1 MPWKAADS
9 LKYAKGLS
17 AKQQQVWAKVANE
30 ALAKCEAD
38 GGTDCE
44 AAAIKQATAAAKRV
58 EESASLLAEAATI
71 KAKAQAFLRGADALL
86 GDKTLP
92 NDLRE
97 KIQTLRAALKKRWT
111 DLEGEAS
118 ADAKASEAAAPAAE
132 RAAQLVDELDEALLQ
147 ADSLDTIRSLVQ
159 KALRD
164 KFTTAYYEYSYAWIR
179 DLFADQVVF
188 DHNGKLWQASYTI
201 DRSGDLPRA
210 VLGEPVEVLVAYVP
224 IADLADA
231 EPVPAVESDV
241 ALDGDVVP
249 LVETAVRRDG
259 TVPLKIIQAGWGSS
273 GFYPAEVLKRDGPKV
288 FTKGTKSYW
297 NHPTTTEESER
308 PERDLRDLA
317 AELTTNARWEEA
329 GAAGPGLYADAKVF
343 TSYQAAVDELA
354 PHIGV
359 SIRAVGKAIQGEA
372 EGRKGPLIQQL
383 TAARSVDFV
392 TVPGAGGQVVQL
404 FEAAR
409 GRALPPPHRGG
420 FDVTEEEARQLRES
434 ATAAQTRLTEAGTQ
448 ITALQTEVAR
458 LREGQILR
466 DAQAFVATELAAIE
480 MPTMTRTRL
489 AESLVSDP
497 PVKDGALDQDTYRT
511 RIKERAAAELEYL
524 VKVAGTGGGAIRGM
538 GSSGSMSVTAEDAAK
553 RIDESFT
560 ALLGESR
567 GKLAAA
573 GRG

>member
-9 LKYAKGLS
+9 LKYAKGLTP
-17 AKQQQVWAKVANE
+17 AQQKTWAKVAN
-30 ALAKCEAD
+30 ASLAKCEAD

-44 AAAIKQATAAAKRV
+44 ATAIKQATAMAKRV
-58 EESASLLAEAATI
+58 TESASLLAEAATI
-71 KAKAQAFLRGADALL
+71 KAKAQAFLRGADSLL

-97 KIQTLRAALKKRWT
+97 KIQALRTALKKRWT

-118 ADAKASEAAAPAAE
+118 DDAKATEAAALTIE
-132 RAAQLVDELDEALLQ
+132 RATALVDELDEALLQ
-147 ADSLDTIRSLVQ
+147 ADSHGTTHTLVQ

-164 KFTTAYYEYSYAWIR
+164 KYTTSYYEYSYAWIR
-179 DLFADQVVF
+179 DLFADQVVYDF
-188 DHNGKLWQASYTI
+188 NGRLWQCTYVI
-201 DRSGDLPRA
+201 DRSGDVPKA
-210 VLGEPVEVLVAYVP
+210 VLGDTAEVLVCYIP
-224 IADLADA
+224 IADLVDD
-231 EPVPAVESDV
+231 PVPAVESDV
-241 ALDGDVVP
+241 SLDGDVVP

-259 TVPLKIIQAGWGSS
+259 TVPLKLIQAGWGSS
-273 GFYPAEVLKRDGPKV
+273 GYYPAEVLKRDGPKV

-297 NHPTTTEESER
+297 NHPTTTEEAER

-317 AELTTNARWEEA
+317 AELTTAARWEES
-329 GAAGPGLYADAKVF
+329 GAAGAGLYADAKVF
-343 TSYQAAVDELA
+343 TPYQAAVDELA

-409 GRALPPPHRGG
+409 TSARPPVKQGG
-420 FDVTEEEARQLRES
+420 SDVTDEEARALRES
-434 ATAAQTRLTEAGTQ
+434 AAAAQTQLAEATQQLTTLR
-448 ITALQTEVAR
+448 TDMAR
-458 LREGQILR
+458 VQEGLLLR
-466 DAQAFVATELAAIE
+466 DAQAFVATELATIE
-480 MPTMTRTRL
+480 LPTMTRTRL
-489 AESLVSDP
+489 AETLAADP
-497 PVKDGALDQDTYRT
+497 PLKDGALDRDAYRV
-511 RIKERAAAELEYL
+511 RIKEKAAEELEYL

-538 GSSGSMSVTAEDAAK
+538 GSSGSAAVTAEEATK

-560 ALLGESR
+560 ALLGAER